1 MPKKEKH
8 LLREY
13 DDKKPT
19 GECGK
24 KGLKESE
31 ATTKACEVNC
41 IRCMKTKTFALAAKH
56 PHYGVKAKKTKR
68 NLRNVPDSLEDLE
81 KELWK

>member
-1 MPKKEKH
+1 MPKKEMH

-31 ATTKACEVNC
+31 STTKACEVNC
-41 IRCMKTKTFALAAKH
+41 AKCQKTKAFKNAAKH
-56 PHYGVKAKKTKR
+56 PHYGVKTEKIRRSLK
-68 NLRNVPDSLEDLE
+68 NVPDDLEDLE
-81 KELWK
+81 KEMFG

>member
-1 MPKKEKH
+1 MH

-13 DDKKPT
+13 DDQKPT

-41 IRCMKTKTFALAAKH
+41 TKCMKTKAFKLAAKH
-56 PHYGVKAKKTKR
+56 PHYGIPKKKKR
-68 NLRNVPDSLEDLE
+68 SFKNVPEDLDDLE
-81 KELWK
+81 KEMFG